1 MAAPNHVLVIK
12 YSRLEYSIMVNGVH
26 KKSASPG
33 DGPTNV
39 QRQQQTLTFYD
50 RITSNNAARI
60 RLWIRLKKLSA
71 EFRIAYTTHADQL
84 LSSDDDDDDDFFAS
98 VNPNRKIPL
107 LLLEDG
113 RTALPESAIILQYL
127 EERYASVPPS
137 LLPPTP
143 EGRAAL
149 NLAIRY
155 LDLYIASPNS
165 THGTGPPYGLNCH
178 AQSCFYVPPAP
189 DDDDGGAGGDRED
202 GVLVHRG
209 LSPAMRAAKLADVWR
224 QLDVLEG
231 HCSCDPYLSGP
242 HLTLSDITLLPTAF
256 CVSYYGPRTFGW
268 DDGAVW
274 AGRPKLRGW
283 YHRAMLDGHEEARDI
298 VAEMEGALDG
308 SEDVRVRI
316 GSIRKQVEGH
326 PQCKWIYP

>member
-1 MAAPNHVLVIK
+1 M
-12 YSRLEYSIMVNGVH
+12 IMEDGVQEE
-26 KKSASPG
+26 SASPR
-33 DGPTNV
+33 DGPTNG

-60 RLWIRLKKLSA
+60 RLWIRLKKLSS
-71 EFRIAYTTHADQL
+71 EFRIAHTSHADQL
-84 LSSDDDDDDDFFAS
+84 SSDDFAS
-98 VNPNRKIPL
+98 LNPNRRIPL

-113 RTALPESAIILQYL
+113 LTALPESAVILQYL
-127 EERYASVPPS
+127 EERFASVPPS

-143 EGRAAL
+143 EERARM

-155 LDLYIASPNS
+155 HDLYIASPNS
-165 THGTGPPYGLNCH
+165 THGGGPPYGLNCH

-189 DDDDGGAGGDRED
+189 DDGEGDR
-202 GVLVHRG
+202 HRG
-209 LSPAMRAAKLADVWR
+209 LSPGMRAAKLADVWR

-242 HLTLSDITLLPTAF
+242 YLTLADVTLLPTAF

-274 AGRPKLRGW
+274 AGRPKLRRW
-283 YHRAMLDGHEEARDI
+283 YHTMLDAHEEARDV
-298 VAEMEGALDG
+298 VAEMEEELDG

-316 GSIRKQVEGH
+316 GSIRRQVEDH
-326 PQCKWIYP
+326 PHCKWIYP

>member
-1 MAAPNHVLVIK
+1 MASTRNQPPQGMAP
-12 YSRLEYSIMVNGVH
+12 RTA
-26 KKSASPG
+26 SANSK
-33 DGPTNV
+33 
-39 QRQQQTLTFYD
+39 LTFYD

-71 EFRIAYTTHADQL
+71 EFRIAYTTHADQF
-84 LSSDDDDDDDFFAS
+84 SPDDDDDFFAS

-113 RTALPESAIILQYL
+113 RTALPESAVILQYL

-143 EGRAAL
+143 EGRAAM

-155 LDLYIASPNS
+155 HDLYIASPNS

-189 DDDDGGAGGDRED
+189 DDDDDDDRED
-202 GVLVHRG
+202 DVRRG
-209 LSPAMRAAKLADVWR
+209 LSPVMRAAKLADVWR

-242 HLTLSDITLLPTAF
+242 DLTLSDITLLPTAF
-256 CVSYYGPRTFGW
+256 SVSYYGPRTFGW

-274 AGRPKLRGW
+274 AGRPKLRDW
-283 YHRAMLDGHEEARDI
+283 YYRAMLDGHEEARDI
-298 VAEMEGALDG
+298 VAEMEEALDG
-308 SEDVRVRI
+308 SEDARVRI
-316 GSIRKQVEGH
+316 GSIRRQVEDH
-326 PQCKWIYP
+326 PHCKWIYP